1 MQQGRK
7 RGDSYKRRTNAE
19 IARDKQNEDRAAAQ
33 QAQVHKQRRETF
45 FNPSAKSRGEPDK
58 DEAKEDSAPPEI
70 VAAPEAPTLLAWRR
84 KPAMDEPLPGV
95 NLDLVPELFHADIHQ
110 FYRAVKSTHDKKPE
124 FSLLSVE

>member
-1 MQQGRK
+1 MPQGRK

-45 FNPSAKSRGEPDK
+45 FNPSAKKRGEPDK

-70 VAAPEAPTLLAWRR
+70 VAAPEAPTLLAWRATEAR
-84 KPAMDEPLPGV
+84 HGRAFAWSEP
-95 NLDLVPELFHADIHQ
+95 
-110 FYRAVKSTHDKKPE
+110 
-124 FSLLSVE
+124 

>member
-45 FNPSAKSRGEPDK
+45 FNPSAKVEVNLIK
-58 DEAKEDSAPPEI
+58 TKLKK
-70 VAAPEAPTLLAWRR
+70 TLLLQKLWQHQKRR
-84 KPAMDEPLPGV
+84 PCLLGDGSPPW
-95 NLDLVPELFHADIHQ
+95 
-110 FYRAVKSTHDKKPE
+110 T
-124 FSLLSVE
+124 SLCLE